1 MKSSVW
7 PARIA
12 TALLALVLATVAL
25 GLGLLAALTP
35 ASISWNMR
43 ATHVLPRAVAPG
55 SSLSD
60 ITLLNNAAEGA
71 QLEEVAQ
78 LTRQYVM
85 GRSAVLPL
93 DARDQRGYSA
103 SVMAHLRDVRGVMV
117 ASLWVSFAAT
127 VIMCLALIVCLARNQ
142 SVVFT
147 NAGLWAAGVM
157 LILMGLV
164 VGVSLVDFS
173 QLFEHF
179 HGLFFAQGSWQFPA
193 ESLLIRTFPLQF
205 WLREAL
211 IWAGTVG
218 FTCIIYLILGLAG
231 RKRTK
236 KAGFSVN

>member
-12 TALLALVLATVAL
+12 TALLVLVLATVAL

-85 GRSAVLPL
+85 GRSAVLLPPRHRL
-93 DARDQRGYSA
+93 
-103 SVMAHLRDVRGVMV
+103 
-117 ASLWVSFAAT
+117 
-127 VIMCLALIVCLARNQ
+127 
-142 SVVFT
+142 
-147 NAGLWAAGVM
+147 
-157 LILMGLV
+157 
-164 VGVSLVDFS
+164 
-173 QLFEHF
+173 
-179 HGLFFAQGSWQFPA
+179 P
-193 ESLLIRTFPLQF
+193 
-205 WLREAL
+205 
-211 IWAGTVG
+211 
-218 FTCIIYLILGLAG
+218 
-231 RKRTK
+231 
-236 KAGFSVN
+236 